1 MLRTTRLAC
10 TLLTLAVL
18 ACCGGD
24 PVTHHPSD
32 SISQKPLFWE
42 IHPSHQILE
51 ARVRTEIV
59 KTGINLRIYYF
70 WDDFSQQAAVASM
83 PAHRRTD
90 AS

>member
-24 PVTHHPSD
+24 TVTHHPSD

-51 ARVRTEIV
+51 ARVRTEIGEAGRLDIPIKALRV
-59 KTGINLRIYYF
+59 GAFEVNL
-70 WDDFSQQAAVASM
+70 
-83 PAHRRTD
+83 
-90 AS
+90 

>member
-51 ARVRTEIV
+51 ARVRTEIGEAGRLDIPIKALRV
-59 KTGINLRIYYF
+59 GAFEVNL
-70 WDDFSQQAAVASM
+70 
-83 PAHRRTD
+83 
-90 AS
+90 